1 MLISSGLSI
10 RDSCST
16 LTAVIGVQGQDLV
29 SGNLTAPAVFALQHP
44 QYGAELEGLIQNEF
58 DGGSS
63 FARAL
68 DLVHLGGGIQ
78 AARHLAR
85 QEADMVSACLL
96 AMLPDPSATTEQ
108 PCTMGAWDALN
119 AAQGVRSAHCCTLL
133 MEART
138 VELLF
143 WHCQYLTRD
152 AALAGFGCVA
162 VPAGL
167 ASKEVSRDDGRLCS
181 GPSLLILTECDF

>member
-1 MLISSGLSI
+1 MQCTDGSL
-10 RDSCST
+10 
-16 LTAVIGVQGQDLV
+16 AVQGQDLV

-96 AMLPDPSATTEQ
+96 TMLFDP
-108 PCTMGAWDALN
+108 W
-119 AAQGVRSAHCCTLL
+119 
-133 MEART
+133 
-138 VELLF
+138 
-143 WHCQYLTRD
+143 RD
-152 AALAGFGCVA
+152 DRAALHHACMA
-162 VPAGL
+162 CTEMRKLNMAQIWI
-167 ASKEVSRDDGRLCS
+167 
-181 GPSLLILTECDF
+181 LLLLQIG

>member
-1 MLISSGLSI
+1 MQCTDGSL
-10 RDSCST
+10 
-16 LTAVIGVQGQDLV
+16 AVQGQDLV

-96 AMLPDPSATTEQ
+96 AMLSDPSATTEQ
-108 PCTMGAWDALN
+108 PCTMGAWHACESCTGRKVCPLLQSLDGSKDCGALLL
-119 AAQGVRSAHCCTLL
+119 ALSIPDPGCCACRLWMHCSACRPRQQRSL
-133 MEART
+133 
-138 VELLF
+138 
-143 WHCQYLTRD
+143 
-152 AALAGFGCVA
+152 
-162 VPAGL
+162 
-167 ASKEVSRDDGRLCS
+167 SR
-181 GPSLLILTECDF
+181 